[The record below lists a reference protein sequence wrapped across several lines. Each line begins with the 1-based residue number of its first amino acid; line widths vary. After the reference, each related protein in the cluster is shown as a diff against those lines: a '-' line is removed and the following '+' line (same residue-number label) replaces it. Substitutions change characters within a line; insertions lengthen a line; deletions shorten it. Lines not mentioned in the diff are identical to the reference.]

1 MDDLFSYSAHPRGR
15 EILPLR
21 ELGAYEALWD
31 SERASFRSL
40 ARLFREHPG
49 ALPSDFVP
57 AAMADQYARRALQLA
72 AASGVRGL
80 ALCVRGM
87 PAYPLRLRDA
97 LYPVEL
103 LYYQGRWELLQRRCI
118 AIVGT
123 RQPSAE
129 GEQRAAT
136 LARHFAQAGFT
147 VLSGLAVGIDT
158 AVHRAALEAGGL
170 SAAVL
175 GTPLTA
181 QYPPENA
188 ALQERLAREFLV
200 LSQVPMLRHA
210 RQDADANRLFFP
222 ERNATLAALAEAT
235 VVVEAGERS
244 GALIAARHALHQ
256 GRKVFIFDEPFRDAR
271 LAWPARLEQRGA
283 IHVHELAEIGD
294 RLAA

>member
-1 MDDLFSYSAHPRGR
+1 MEDLFSYCAHPRGR

-31 SERASFRSL
+31 QERTSFRGL

-57 AAMADQYARRALQLA
+57 ARTADGYCRRALQLA
-72 AASGVRGL
+72 AAAGVRGL
-80 ALCVRGM
+80 SVCVRGM
-87 PAYPLRLRDA
+87 PAYPMRLRDA

-123 RQPSAE
+123 RQSSPE
-129 GEQRAAT
+129 GEERAAT
-136 LARHFAQAGFT
+136 LARHFARAGFT
-147 VLSGLAVGIDT
+147 VLSGLALGIDT

-175 GTPLTA
+175 GTSLSA
-181 QYPPENA
+181 CYPPENSE
-188 ALQERLAREFLV
+188 LQGKLAREFLV
-200 LSQVPMLRHA
+200 VSPVPMLRYS
-210 RQDADANRLFFP
+210 RQDTAANRLFFP

-256 GRKVFIFDEPFRDAR
+256 GRKVFILDEAFRDDR

-283 IHVHELAEIGD
+283 IHVRALAEIGD